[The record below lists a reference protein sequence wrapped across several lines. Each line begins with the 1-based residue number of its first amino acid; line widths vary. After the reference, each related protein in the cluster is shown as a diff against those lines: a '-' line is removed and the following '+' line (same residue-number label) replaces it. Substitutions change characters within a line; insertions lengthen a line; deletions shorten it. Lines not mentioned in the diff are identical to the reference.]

1 MGRQPTNQP
10 KSPHPSPPRSQP
22 RSPHLSLRAEMM
34 TPILPM
40 MLLHRNLSLGAEMM
54 VLVVILPMMLLH
66 RNPFNRTNLHLYH
79 HLLINSLLQSLLM
92 LVKKLLERTTTIHR
106 MELYRIV

>member
-1 MGRQPTNQP
+1 MMLLHRNLSLGAEMMVLVVILPMMLLHRHPLKTRQPTNQP

-66 RNPFNRTNLHLYH
+66 RHPLKTRQPTN
-79 HLLINSLLQSLLM
+79 QP
-92 LVKKLLERTTTIHR
+92 
-106 MELYRIV
+106 